1 MAAEVIER
9 QGARVLV
16 LDEADRVLLF
26 RGCDPDHDADVTWW
40 FTPGGGVE
48 PEETLAVAALRELRE
63 ETGCRD
69 ARLGPPLWRRVAEF
83 RFLGAAYRQTETFFL
98 ARVPSFAVD
107 TSGFTEVETRTVLEH
122 RWWTLDELERTSDT
136 VYPTRLAALV
146 RDVLRDGPP
155 PAPLEVGV

>member
-1 MAAEVIER
+1 MPAEVIER
-9 QGARVLV
+9 LGARVLV

-26 RGCDPDHDADVTWW
+26 RGCDPDGDTAVTWW

-48 PEETLAVAALRELRE
+48 PDETLAVAALRELHE
-63 ETGCRD
+63 ETGCCD

-83 RFLGAAYRQTETFFL
+83 RFLGASYRQTETFFL

-122 RWWTLDELERTSDT
+122 RWWTVDELAATRET

-155 PAPLEVGV
+155 PAPLEVGE